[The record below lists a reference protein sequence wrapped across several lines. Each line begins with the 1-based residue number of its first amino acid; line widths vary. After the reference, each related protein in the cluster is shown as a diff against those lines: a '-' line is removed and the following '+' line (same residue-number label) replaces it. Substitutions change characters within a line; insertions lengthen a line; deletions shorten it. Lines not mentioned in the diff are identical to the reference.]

1 MCKKRLVLCIIVIF
15 AAGALLL
22 YFRPLPLAV
31 PADEKQDIMIIEIE
45 LGVRDGETYMD
56 SKSYNSLTKTQKSEM
71 ADLFQRYKYRR
82 TFGTIFSDGS
92 FADLGD
98 KLVQIF
104 TYENDELIHTV
115 SISSTDHIS
124 VDGRTYF
131 LSDSVEL
138 IIDLLK
144 VITE

>member
-1 MCKKRLVLCIIVIF
+1 MRKKHRVLCIIAIF
-15 AAGALLL
+15 AIGAFLFYL
-22 YFRPLPLAV
+22 RPLPLGV
-31 PADEKQDIMIIEIE
+31 LADEKQDIMIIEIE
-45 LGVRDGETYMD
+45 LGVKDGETYMD
-56 SKSYNSLTKTQKSEM
+56 SKSYNTLTNAQKSEI

-92 FADLGD
+92 FTGLGD

-104 TYENDELIHTV
+104 TYENGELIHTV

-144 VITE
+144 AIAG

>member
-71 ADLFQRYKYRR
+71 ADLFQRYKC
-82 TFGTIFSDGS
+82 F
-92 FADLGD
+92 
-98 KLVQIF
+98 
-104 TYENDELIHTV
+104 
-115 SISSTDHIS
+115 
-124 VDGRTYF
+124 F
-131 LSDSVEL
+131 LFQKCSAFP
-138 IIDLLK
+138 K
-144 VITE
+144 FK